1 MDGTVVRRLGVVGAG
16 TMGAGIAEV
25 GVRRGIPTVLCDVA
39 APILH
44 RARDRLQAAL
54 ERDVERGRL
63 TRADAEA
70 ALQRLTVT
78 VDLADLAACDLV
90 VEAVPEDL
98 ALKRELFTRLDAAV
112 PPPAIPA
119 SHTSSLSITALAG
132 ATTHPERVL
141 GLHFFNPA
149 PVMALVEVV
158 PGRTTDPAVVAR
170 ARQAVAALGKTPVEV
185 QDTPGFIVNRIARP
199 FYVEAIR
206 LLAEQAAP
214 VAVIDRIMRRAGG
227 FRMGPFEL
235 LDLIGLDVN
244 LAVTRSLYEATF
256 HEPRFRPHPIQQ
268 RMVDAGLLG
277 RKAGR
282 GFYTYGEGAARGG
295 GDEAGVPVVPA
306 AVERQAAAMRRI
318 AVAGEGALAE
328 AIVRAAEGAGLAV
341 ARGVPAEGPLDAV
354 VDVEVAPAAK
364 AAVMAADCSGDPL
377 RLTLALATSA
387 TAVAARSAAPHRVV
401 GFATLPPWEARP
413 LVEVLP
419 ALQSAPT
426 AVEAARA
433 LLARLGKETALVRDG
448 VAGVFPRIAAMLV
461 NEALFALGEGVAT
474 AEAIDTA
481 MRLGMNFPAG
491 PLALADRVGPPLVLA
506 VLDGLH
512 ADLGEDR
519 YRAAPLLRR
528 VVAAG
533 RSVLEGAGP
542 DLPPPRGRG
551 YDGAGGDVD
560 A

>member
-39 APILH
+39 APILQ
-44 RARDRLQAAL
+44 RARDRLRAAL
-54 ERDVERGRL
+54 DRDVERGRL

-98 ALKRELFTRLDAAV
+98 ALKRELFTRLDAVV
-112 PPPAIPA
+112 PPPAILA
-119 SHTSSLSITALAG
+119 SNTSSLSITALAG
-132 ATTHPERVL
+132 ATTHPQRVL

-149 PVMALVEVV
+149 PLMALVEVV

-185 QDTPGFIVNRIARP
+185 QDTSGFIVNRIARP
-199 FYVEAIR
+199 FYVEAVR
-206 LLAEQAAP
+206 LLAEQTAP

-277 RKAGR
+277 RKTGR
-282 GFYTYGEGAARGG
+282 GFYTYGEGAERGG
-295 GDEAGVPVVPA
+295 GGEAGVPALPA

-354 VDVEVAPAAK
+354 VDVEVAPTAK
-364 AAVMAADCSGDPL
+364 AAVMAAADRAGDPL

-387 TAVAARSAAPHRVV
+387 TAMAARSAVPHRVV

-419 ALQSAPT
+419 ALQSAPA
-426 AVEAARA
+426 AVEAALA

-491 PLALADRVGPPLVLA
+491 PLALADSMGPPLVLA

-533 RSVLEGAGP
+533 RGVLEMAGRRPAP
-542 DLPPPRGRG
+542 DADPRL
-551 YDGAGGDVD
+551 
-560 A
+560 